1 MPGRNSQL
9 NEDAIRERAYLLWE
23 ADGGPHGKP
32 DEYWY
37 RAAAETAITEPT
49 PRTAKPAAPKA
60 TKTARLELKA
70 PKRKD
75 KPAKAKPAA
84 KPRAAVPKAAK

>member
-1 MPGRNSQL
+1 M

-23 ADGGPHGKP
+23 ADGGPHGRP

-37 RAAAETAITEPT
+37 RAAAETATTE
-49 PRTAKPAAPKA
+49 PAAPRPA
-60 TKTARLELKA
+60 KTAKLELKT

-75 KPAKAKPAA
+75 KPAEAKGKPAA
-84 KPRAAVPKAAK
+84 RPRAAVPKAAR